1 MVVLAHTMIELN
13 CGIVNHEEFH
23 DLVVNVFDILSNE
36 K

>member
-13 CGIVNHEEFH
+13 CGIVNHEEFQY
-23 DLVVNVFDILSNE
+23 LFVNVFDVLSNE